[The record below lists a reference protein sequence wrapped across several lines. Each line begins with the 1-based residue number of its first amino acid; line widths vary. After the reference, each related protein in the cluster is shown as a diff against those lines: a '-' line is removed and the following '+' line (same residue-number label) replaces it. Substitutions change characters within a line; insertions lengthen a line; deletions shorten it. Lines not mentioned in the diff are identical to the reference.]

1 MFVGFGKPNAEIYD
15 KIVVV
20 GACSDD
26 QEKSQV
32 GMNDE
37 MSLGCVQIYCMSDDR
52 GSLHAFTL
60 SVEREEGETKDA
72 NGFYVI
78 GYG

>member
-1 MFVGFGKPNAEIYD
+1 
-15 KIVVV
+15 
-20 GACSDD
+20 
-26 QEKSQV
+26 
-32 GMNDE
+32 MNDE

-52 GSLHAFTL
+52 GGLHAFTL

-72 NGFYVI
+72 NGFYVT